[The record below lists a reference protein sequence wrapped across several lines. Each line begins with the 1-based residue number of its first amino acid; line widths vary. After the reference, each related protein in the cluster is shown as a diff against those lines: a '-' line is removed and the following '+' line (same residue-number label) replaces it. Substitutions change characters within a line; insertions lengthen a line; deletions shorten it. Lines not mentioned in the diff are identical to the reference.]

1 MVNKVS
7 GRPNIDKIL
16 KQEVEVRKGSMMV
29 SGKVSTAQKAGQARL
44 TTFPVC
50 ANSAVATEIRSGVQ
64 RWMAEEV
71 QLVELDFEPSLRRS
85 KKESREEDG
94 KDDATEMD
102 FKCRGDV

>member
-7 GRPNIDKIL
+7 GRPNID

-44 TTFPVC
+44 TFPVC
-50 ANSAVATEIRSGVQ
+50 ANSAVAAEIRSGVQ